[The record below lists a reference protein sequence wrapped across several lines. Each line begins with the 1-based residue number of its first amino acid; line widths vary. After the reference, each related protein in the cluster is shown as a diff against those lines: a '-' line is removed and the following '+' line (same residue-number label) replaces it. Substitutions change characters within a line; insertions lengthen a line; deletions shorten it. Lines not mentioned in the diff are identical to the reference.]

1 MSLLTSRNLN
11 SALGVCTPTKSSDAA
26 ASSST
31 TTTAA
36 TATARQSS
44 IGGST
49 GEAEAIRVAVRLKP
63 LSADADYDEIDP
75 QLGRAWRVISE
86 TNTIVQESVALGL
99 TEGAA
104 GMGAFGGVA
113 AATPSKF
120 ATPAKSRMNGG
131 VGSSLMAPPSTAG
144 KHVQGKETTFT
155 FDRVYGEDSTTNQIY
170 DGMVKDIVDSVTEKG
185 INGTGELVRRRGVML
200 WMGWGI

>member
-26 ASSST
+26 ASSSST
-31 TTTAA
+31 T

-44 IGGST
+44 IGGGSS
-49 GEAEAIRVAVRLKP
+49 GEVEAIRVAVRLKP

-75 QLGRAWRVISE
+75 QLGRAWRVVPE
-86 TNTIVQESVALGL
+86 TNTIVQESAALGL
-99 TEGAA
+99 ADGPAA

-113 AATPSKF
+113 ATPSKF
-120 ATPAKSRMNGG
+120 ATPAKARLNGG
-131 VGSSLMAPPSTAG
+131 VGGGSLMAPPSTAG
-144 KHVQGKETTFT
+144 KHAQGKETTFT

-185 INGTGELVRRRGVML
+185 INGTGESVCCNQTRPCG
-200 WMGWGI
+200 